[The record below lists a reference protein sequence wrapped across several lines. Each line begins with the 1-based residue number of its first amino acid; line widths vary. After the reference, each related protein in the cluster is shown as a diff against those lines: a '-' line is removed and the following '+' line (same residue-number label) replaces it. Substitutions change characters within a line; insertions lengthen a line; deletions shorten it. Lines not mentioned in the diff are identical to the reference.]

1 MTSLWGL
8 TVCVMHAEKKLFL
21 MNACEYSRNMVY
33 LIPVMEER
41 VMRSL
46 DEIDYKLLELL
57 RTNARMPLKDLSAE
71 VFLST
76 PAVSARIE
84 KLENDGFIKG
94 YHAATDYEK
103 LGNGIKAFI
112 MITVRPEDKPEFI
125 DFIRNKECV
134 IECNHITGNYS
145 MIVKAMF
152 PSTTPMN
159 TFVGELQKYGK
170 TQTQVVFETVIE
182 RY

>member
-1 MTSLWGL
+1 MKT
-8 TVCVMHAEKKLFL
+8 
-21 MNACEYSRNMVY
+21 
-33 LIPVMEER
+33 
-41 VMRSL
+41 L
-46 DEIDYKLLELL
+46 DETDFKLLDLL
-57 RTNARMPLKDLSAE
+57 RQNARMPLKDLSAE

-125 DFIRNKECV
+125 EFMSNSECV
-134 IECNHITGNYS
+134 LECNNITGNHS

-159 TFVGELQKYGK
+159 AFVGELQKFGK
-170 TQTQVVFETVIE
+170 TQTQVVFETIVE

>member
-1 MTSLWGL
+1 MKT
-8 TVCVMHAEKKLFL
+8 
-21 MNACEYSRNMVY
+21 
-33 LIPVMEER
+33 
-41 VMRSL
+41 L
-46 DEIDYKLLELL
+46 DETDFKLLDLL
-57 RTNARMPLKDLSAE
+57 RQNARMPLKDLSAE

-112 MITVRPEDKPEFI
+112 MITVRPEDRPEFI
-125 DFIRNKECV
+125 EFMTNSECV
-134 IECNHITGNYS
+134 LECNNITGNYS

-159 TFVGELQKYGK
+159 AFVGELQKFGK
-170 TQTQVVFETVIE
+170 TQTQVVFETIVE

>member
-1 MTSLWGL
+1 MKT
-8 TVCVMHAEKKLFL
+8 
-21 MNACEYSRNMVY
+21 
-33 LIPVMEER
+33 
-41 VMRSL
+41 L
-46 DEIDYKLLELL
+46 DETDFKLLDLL
-57 RTNARMPLKDLSAE
+57 RQNARMPLKDLSAE

-125 DFIRNKECV
+125 EFMSNSECV
-134 IECNHITGNYS
+134 LECNNITGNYS

-159 TFVGELQKYGK
+159 AFVGELQRFGK
-170 TQTQVVFETVIE
+170 TQTQVVFETIVE

>member
-1 MTSLWGL
+1 MKT
-8 TVCVMHAEKKLFL
+8 
-21 MNACEYSRNMVY
+21 
-33 LIPVMEER
+33 
-41 VMRSL
+41 L
-46 DEIDYKLLELL
+46 DETDFKLLDLL
-57 RTNARMPLKDLSAE
+57 RQNARMPLKDLSAE

-125 DFIRNKECV
+125 EFMNSSECV
-134 IECNHITGNYS
+134 LECNNITGNYS

-159 TFVGELQKYGK
+159 AFVGELQKFGK
-170 TQTQVVFETVIE
+170 TQTQVVFETIVE

>member
-1 MTSLWGL
+1 MKT
-8 TVCVMHAEKKLFL
+8 
-21 MNACEYSRNMVY
+21 
-33 LIPVMEER
+33 
-41 VMRSL
+41 L
-46 DEIDYKLLELL
+46 DETDFKLLDLL
-57 RTNARMPLKDLSAE
+57 RQNARMPLKDLSAE

-125 DFIRNKECV
+125 EFMSNSECV
-134 IECNHITGNYS
+134 LECNNITGNYS

-159 TFVGELQKYGK
+159 AFVGELQRFGK
-170 TQTQVVFETVIE
+170 TQTQVVFDTIVE

>member
-1 MTSLWGL
+1 MKT
-8 TVCVMHAEKKLFL
+8 
-21 MNACEYSRNMVY
+21 
-33 LIPVMEER
+33 
-41 VMRSL
+41 L
-46 DEIDYKLLELL
+46 DETDFKFLDLL
-57 RTNARMPLKDLSAE
+57 RQNARMPLKDLSAE

-125 DFIRNKECV
+125 EFMSNSECV
-134 IECNHITGNYS
+134 LECNNITGNYS

-159 TFVGELQKYGK
+159 AFVGELQRFGK
-170 TQTQVVFETVIE
+170 TQTQVVFETIVE

>member
-1 MTSLWGL
+1 MKT
-8 TVCVMHAEKKLFL
+8 
-21 MNACEYSRNMVY
+21 
-33 LIPVMEER
+33 
-41 VMRSL
+41 L
-46 DEIDYKLLELL
+46 DETDFKLLDLL
-57 RTNARMPLKDLSAE
+57 RQNARMPLKDLSAE

-125 DFIRNKECV
+125 EFMSNSECV
-134 IECNHITGNYS
+134 LECNNITGNYS
-145 MIVKAMF
+145 IIVKAMF

-159 TFVGELQKYGK
+159 AFVGELQRFGK
-170 TQTQVVFETVIE
+170 TQTQVVFETIVE

>member
-1 MTSLWGL
+1 MKT
-8 TVCVMHAEKKLFL
+8 
-21 MNACEYSRNMVY
+21 
-33 LIPVMEER
+33 
-41 VMRSL
+41 L
-46 DEIDYKLLELL
+46 DETDFKLLDLL
-57 RTNARMPLKDLSAE
+57 RQNARMPLKDLSAE

-125 DFIRNKECV
+125 EFMSNSECV
-134 IECNHITGNYS
+134 LECNNITGNYS
-145 MIVKAMF
+145 MIVTAMF

-159 TFVGELQKYGK
+159 AFVGELQKFGK
-170 TQTQVVFETVIE
+170 TQTQVVFETSVE